1 MVCPFP
7 GMDPYLEDPAFWP
20 DFHRRF
26 ITEIADSLLANL
38 PPGYDARIDE
48 QLRLVSHDEAGT
60 KTVYL
65 DVTVSTDALPRHPSN
80 SMPSM
85 GTAVLEPVTIPAP
98 TTDEVRDVWI
108 EVRHLPDQSVVTIIE
123 VLSPANKRGDGFL
136 EYVARRNAILNRPV
150 NLVDIDLLLGGRR
163 LNMGPRLPEGHY
175 YTFVSRAN
183 RRQFVDVYAW
193 ELPRALPPVAIPLL
207 SPDPDL
213 LLDLAPVFAETYE
226 RGRYRRA
233 LRYDN
238 APPAEVPASLID
250 WCAKFASR

>member
-26 ITEIADSLLANL
+26 ITEIADALLTTL
-38 PPGYDARIDE
+38 PAGYDARIDE

-60 KTVYL
+60 KTLYP
-65 DVTVSTDALPRHPSN
+65 DVTVSTDALPRHPSP
-80 SMPSM
+80 SLSSM
-85 GTAVLEPVTIPAP
+85 GTVVLEPVTIPAP
-98 TTDEVRDVWI
+98 AMEEVRDVWV

-136 EYVARRNAILNRPV
+136 EYIARKHAILNRSV
-150 NLVDIDLLLGGRR
+150 NLVEIDLLLGGRR

-183 RRQFVDVYAW
+183 RRQSVDVYAW
-193 ELPRALPPVAIPLL
+193 DLPRPLPPVAIPLL
-207 SPDPDL
+207 PPDPDL
-213 LLDLAPVFAETYE
+213 MLDLASVFANTYE

-233 LRYDN
+233 LRYDH
-238 APPAEVPASLID
+238 APLAEIP
-250 WCAKFASR
+250 